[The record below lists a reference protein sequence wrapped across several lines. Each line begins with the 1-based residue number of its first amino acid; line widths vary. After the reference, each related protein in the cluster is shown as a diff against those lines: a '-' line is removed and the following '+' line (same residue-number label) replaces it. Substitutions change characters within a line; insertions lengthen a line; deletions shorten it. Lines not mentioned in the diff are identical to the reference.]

1 MNFVSKIHDDH
12 PTDAIGWIGGC
23 PPAILADKLSSFGD
37 YRFYLTVQKKE
48 NPEKYLSIFVH
59 NDFNTR
65 IDQQIFPDIAIEVFE
80 HDASPEGNAVA
91 FYLPKLRKSYLSPLQ
106 GVKKSQFN
114 FITYSEQPKLIQD
127 NAYYFEH
134 LQQDYVFYLQIDEDY
149 DLDSTLQVS
158 YIFAYGALYLF
169 QHQHTH
175 RIIAGFRQ
183 H

>member
-1 MNFVSKIHDDH
+1 M
-12 PTDAIGWIGGC
+12 
-23 PPAILADKLSSFGD
+23 
-37 YRFYLTVQKKE
+37 
-48 NPEKYLSIFVH
+48 H
-59 NDFNTR
+59 NDFNTQ

-91 FYLPKLRKSYLSPLQ
+91 FCLPDLCKSYLSPFQ
-106 GVKKSQFN
+106 HAHQSKFN

-127 NAYYFEH
+127 TACYFEH
-134 LQQDYVFYLQIDEDY
+134 LQKDYQFYLQIDEDY
-149 DLDSTLQVS
+149 DLDSTLQGS

-175 RIIAGFRQ
+175 QIIAGFWQ